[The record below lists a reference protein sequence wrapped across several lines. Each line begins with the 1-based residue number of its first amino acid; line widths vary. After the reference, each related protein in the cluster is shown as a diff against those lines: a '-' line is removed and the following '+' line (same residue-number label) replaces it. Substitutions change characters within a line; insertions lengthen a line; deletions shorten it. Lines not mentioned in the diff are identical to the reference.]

1 MTRSEPSQI
10 ARCLAALGLVLA
22 AASAHPQDPGA
33 ANRRQVDPGLTAYL
47 PQPAAPAPQAE
58 YLTRDGAIRIG
69 GADHVKHIV
78 EGFNALYA
86 QTHPGTRFQI
96 EGKGTS
102 SAVPLL
108 MFGKT
113 LFGAMGRAIN
123 PQEAVP
129 FRKIVGQ
136 DALEIRVA
144 HTSDDTSEHLATS
157 LAVYVH
163 RSNPLT
169 QVSARQLARALT
181 IGNPEGDLSRWGQL
195 GLKETWA
202 SRAIHPYGTPEY
214 TGFGTYLQRA
224 HLRGLPLA
232 PGYEQYG
239 SSGQILQR
247 LAADPAGI
255 AVAAIGQESAQV
267 KALAI
272 VSEDGRNVTTGT
284 SAEVASRAY
293 PLGRP
298 LYFYVRKE
306 PGKPVDPV
314 TREYLRL
321 VLSREG
327 QQIIASQP
335 RGYIPLDAEQARAEL
350 AKLD

>member
-1 MTRSEPSQI
+1 M
-10 ARCLAALGLVLA
+10 LA
-22 AASAHPQDPGA
+22 AAGALAQNPGTGVA
-33 ANRRQVDPGLTAYL
+33 RPLDPGLPAYA
-47 PQPAAPAPQAE
+47 PQPATPAPQAD
-58 YLTRDGAIRIG
+58 YMTADGAIRIG
-69 GADHVKHIV
+69 GADHVKLIV

-86 QTHPGTRFQI
+86 QTHPGTRFQV

-123 PQEAVP
+123 PQETVP

-136 DALEIRVA
+136 DALEIRIA
-144 HTSDDTSEHLATS
+144 HTADDASQHLATS

-169 QVSARQLARALT
+169 QLSARQLARALT
-181 IGNPEGDLSRWGQL
+181 IGNPDGDLSHWGQL
-195 GLKETWA
+195 GLKDAWSGRT
-202 SRAIHPYGTPEY
+202 IHPYGTPEY
-214 TGFGTYLQRA
+214 TGFGSYLQKTL
-224 HLRGLPLA
+224 LRGLPLV
-232 PGYEQYG
+232 PGHEQHG
-239 SSGQILQR
+239 STEQILQR

-255 AVAAIGQESAQV
+255 AVAAIGEESAQV
-267 KALAI
+267 KALAF
-272 VSEDGRNVTTGT
+272 VAEDGSTVTTGT
-284 SAEVASRAY
+284 PAQVASQAY
-293 PLGRP
+293 PLGRS

-306 PGKPVDPV
+306 PGKPIDPV

-327 QQIIASQP
+327 QQIIARQP
-335 RGYIPLDAEQARAEL
+335 RGYIPLTAEQARAEQ